1 MILLMIDSVVGLVI
15 QKEVSDEVEPTI
27 ISDPREVIGISDLT
41 RVFCRGR

>member
-15 QKEVSDEVEPTI
+15 QKEVSDEVESTI

-41 RVFCRGR
+41 